1 VTYHRVIGGVLLY
14 LRIAMIFVVLYA
26 FVGLLFPNTF
36 KGLSIDDAPNFTA
49 NLIYYSY
56 GDIVPM
62 HPIARSLSIST
73 PSSASSIRRLCRRG
87 FSPWSSNA
95 APKSARTAGSGGA

>member
-14 LRIAMIFVVLYA
+14 LTIAMIFVVLYA
-26 FVGLLFPNTF
+26 FVGLLFPNAF

-49 NLIYYSY
+49 NLSY

-62 HPIARSLSIST
+62 HPIARSLINLDAIIGQFYPAT
-73 PSSASSIRRLCRRG
+73 L
-87 FSPWSSNA
+87 
-95 APKSARTAGSGGA
+95 